1 MARQVLPI
9 VGAVAG
15 FVITGGNPAGAQF
28 GFAIGSLVGNAV
40 DPIEMQGRKLGDSPT
55 QVAAEGGARAI
66 VYGKGCI
73 RATCILER
81 GGRRVIKQRDR
92 SGGKGGGPT
101 TINERALWTFAI
113 GLGEPVAAILRIWE
127 NEKLVYDVTP
137 ESTIPED
144 TAQFAEK
151 FRFYTGAEDQLPD
164 PALEALHGV
173 GNTPYY
179 RGTSY
184 MVFPQYDLTDFGET
198 VPTYR
203 VEVAAEVDV
212 IPVEDFWEFV
222 QFVGDNV
229 TGVAAHQGQWFI
241 SCQSPGAIWVGDG
254 DASAFSEI
262 SGIVPS
268 GWNFSSICSS
278 GSRLLVRR
286 DFNNALLKVGSSWAE
301 ATTANGDAYIVSLWT
316 GLRFLCMG
324 HGGSSE
330 WSEDGTSGTWTSVSI
345 GVAETVR
352 YGLVL
357 GSDIACAFTQ
367 GGKIRRTTNGG
378 QAWGAVSTSG
388 TDPNPS
394 QPFSGAAF
402 DGTTARGYKT
412 INATTMVVYSSVDG
426 GANWAITVESVS
438 SGGYNGGKIGI
449 IDGNWTGA
457 LGSPVLYPN
466 YPVPYVSADGLPPFM
481 AQDIVGGEFITSG
494 SGGEI
499 QHVFD
504 DMDGVGLLVGD
515 TSGQSFIVRNRYG
528 VSETVTGEPIPLY
541 SIISALHIRSGHV
554 QSDFD
559 VSELTEL
566 VSGVVVESTV
576 TGAEAINS
584 IIGSHFADP
593 SDYDG
598 QIHYVK
604 RGKPVVLTLTE
615 DDLIDE
621 PDEAQRNNAI
631 EYPKKVHFLGQRADL
646 AYASSKST
654 SARYSE
660 DARVVGEITIGSP
673 ETYDDG
679 TAPAEVAVKLHKVL
693 WTEAE
698 GEREWLIPD
707 NYLGLVPTDNVGL
720 SYRGELVRCRILN
733 IEDTPGQRK
742 LRMIRDRQSAYTA
755 NLTEIPNPPPVT
767 PPQSSVVAPTVM
779 AFIDTSALTD
789 NADTLHYLVALAGA
803 NDNWAGAVLQQQ
815 LSGAFSSIDSTTL
828 NSIMGVLQNT
838 VSDAAPWYTDA
849 TNTVVVR
856 LYTDDE
862 LESRT
867 DSEFLSNGGAFFL
880 SWEDSGSTQWEI
892 MQFRDAVQD
901 SNGDWVLSHLMRGR
915 KNTETAE
922 HPPGATFVWID
933 PAILREPAQT
943 SWINT
948 VLTHR
953 AVSNGQ
959 SPELAAIQ
967 NNEYVGNSQRE
978 WPVADLL
985 LSRPTADSVLA
996 EAIPRYR
1003 FGTSMNP
1010 VRSQNMEQF
1019 TWVATDGVN
1028 TTTVQTPFT
1037 TPTYTFDTT
1046 GWGSPVTVTVAQW
1059 NRLTG
1064 DGPTVSEE
1072 IV

>member
-1 MARQVLPI
+1 MARQVLPL

-15 FVITGGNPAGAQF
+15 FAVGGPTGAQI
-28 GFAIGSLVGNAV
+28 GFALGSLVGNAV
-40 DPIEMQGRKLGDSPT
+40 DPIEMQGRKLGDAPT

-73 RATCILER
+73 RATVVLER
-81 GGRRVIKQRDR
+81 GGRRVIRQRDR

-137 ESTIPED
+137 ESVIAED
-144 TAQFAEK
+144 SASFAER
-151 FRFYTGAEDQLPD
+151 FRFYDGSETQLPD

-179 RGTSY
+179 RGTAY
-184 MVFPQYDLTDFGET
+184 LVFPQYDLTDFGET

-203 VEVAAEVDV
+203 VEVASEATMGDGLNSWDPDQTTPGVVYTNSDKTAEAGLVSAPARRGAQADQFRSTGKWYFEARINEPGLITGGSDVGLAYEGWNGEEEVGGTGTGAGWSLVFNGSSYHNGTPGSSVPAPGADGVARFAFDADSGNLWVGTTVDWAGGGSPELGTV
-212 IPVEDFWEFV
+212 PTFTGVTGPISPAFSSGDTTSIVRVTLAMTLADFASPVPTGFAPWYT
-222 QFVGDNV
+222 QPTSVGD
-229 TGVAAHQGQWFI
+229 
-241 SCQSPGAIWVGDG
+241 
-254 DASAFSEI
+254 
-262 SGIVPS
+262 
-268 GWNFSSICSS
+268 
-278 GSRLLVRR
+278 
-286 DFNNALLKVGSSWAE
+286 
-301 ATTANGDAYIVSLWT
+301 
-316 GLRFLCMG
+316 
-324 HGGSSE
+324 
-330 WSEDGTSGTWTSVSI
+330 
-345 GVAETVR
+345 
-352 YGLVL
+352 
-357 GSDIACAFTQ
+357 
-367 GGKIRRTTNGG
+367 
-378 QAWGAVSTSG
+378 
-388 TDPNPS
+388 
-394 QPFSGAAF
+394 
-402 DGTTARGYKT
+402 
-412 INATTMVVYSSVDG
+412 
-426 GANWAITVESVS
+426 
-438 SGGYNGGKIGI
+438 
-449 IDGNWTGA
+449 
-457 LGSPVLYPN
+457 
-466 YPVPYVSADGLPPFM
+466 PVPL
-481 AQDIVGGEFITSG
+481 
-494 SGGEI
+494 
-499 QHVFD
+499 
-504 DMDGVGLLVGD
+504 DGV
-515 TSGQSFIVRNRYG
+515 IA
-528 VSETVTGEPIPLY
+528 
-541 SIISALHIRSGHV
+541 ALHERCGSTEY
-554 QSDFD
+554 D
-559 VSELTEL
+559 VSELTEMI
-566 VSGVVVESTV
+566 SGVVIESTV
-576 TGAEAINS
+576 TAAEAINS

-598 QIHYVK
+598 QIHYIK

-654 SARYSE
+654 SARYSD

-673 ETYDDG
+673 ETYDEP

-698 GEREWLIPD
+698 GEREWMVPD

-755 NLTEIPNPPPVT
+755 NLTEIPNPPAPT

-789 NADTLHYLVALAGA
+789 SADTLHYLVALSGA

-815 LSGAFSSIDSTTL
+815 LGGSFSSIDSTTL
-828 NSIMGVLQNT
+828 NSIMGVLQST
-838 VSDAAPWYTDA
+838 VTDAAPWYTDT

-867 DSEFLSNGGAFFL
+867 DAEFLSNGGAFFL
-880 SWEDSGSTQWEI
+880 SWEDSGTTQWEI

-901 SNGDWVLSHLMRGR
+901 SNGDWILSHLMRGR

-943 SWINT
+943 SWLNT

-959 SPELAAIQ
+959 SPELAPIQ

-978 WPVADLL
+978 WPVADIL
-985 LSRPTADSVLA
+985 LSRPTADSVEA
-996 EAIPRYR
+996 EAIPRHR

-1010 VRSQNMEQF
+1010 IRSIN
-1019 TWVATDGVN
+1019 WDGYRWNVTDGVN
-1028 TTTVQTPFT
+1028 TINRDGTSETE
-1037 TPTYTFDTT
+1037 TFDTT
-1046 GWGSPVTVTVAQW
+1046 GWGSPVTVTVAQL

-1064 DGPTVSEE
+1064 AGPAVSED

>member
-15 FVITGGNPAGAQF
+15 FVVGGPTGAQI
-28 GFAIGSLVGNAV
+28 GFALGSLVGNAV
-40 DPIEMQGRKLGDSPT
+40 DPIEMQGRKLGDAPT

-73 RATCILER
+73 RATVVMER
-81 GGRRVIKQRDR
+81 GGRRVIRQRDR

-101 TINERALWTFAI
+101 TINERSLWTFAI

-151 FRFYTGAEDQLPD
+151 FRFYTGAENQLPD
-164 PALEALHGV
+164 PALEALHGI

-179 RGTSY
+179 RGTAY

-203 VEVAAEVDV
+203 VEVAAEAEVVPDQTLWLYSQSFGNQLVDAAFGN
-212 IPVEDFWEFV
+212 ETFML
-222 QFVGDNV
+222 VG
-229 TGVAAHQGQWFI
+229 A
-241 SCQSPGAIWVGDG
+241 
-254 DASAFSEI
+254 
-262 SGIVPS
+262 
-268 GWNFSSICSS
+268 S
-278 GSRLLVRR
+278 GSHGPGQVWVSDKSGRNFEQLSVPVAWTFRSVAFGEGKFVISR
-286 DFNNALLKVGSSWAE
+286 DFNSVLVYEGGVFTPYS
-301 ATTANGDAYIVSLWT
+301 TVNGDAYLVTVYSGGYFVRLGFGGDVERSPDGYTWAPISGGIGISGDVRRALPVGASVIIALTDAALRRSADSGATWGAVTITGGDPYPGSPFNSVAQHAGIIRAYKEVDSATLAIYTSTDDGVFWDVTTHVVGPDAMVGGEVGIVNGRWVTGSLSV
-316 GLRFLCMG
+316 LAPEYPPILA
-324 HGGSSE
+324 
-330 WSEDGTSGTWTSVSI
+330 SEDGLPEFVPQNVIGGPGTSSYSDTIRIVDSQEGVGIAI
-345 GVAETVR
+345 GRQTDGA
-352 YGLVL
+352 
-357 GSDIACAFTQ
+357 IFTF
-367 GGKIRRTTNGG
+367 TN
-378 QAWGAVSTSG
+378 T
-388 TDPNPS
+388 
-394 QPFSGAAF
+394 
-402 DGTTARGYKT
+402 Y
-412 INATTMVVYSSVDG
+412 
-426 GANWAITVESVS
+426 
-438 SGGYNGGKIGI
+438 
-449 IDGNWTGA
+449 
-457 LGSPVLYPN
+457 
-466 YPVPYVSADGLPPFM
+466 
-481 AQDIVGGEFITSG
+481 VGG
-494 SGGEI
+494 
-499 QHVFD
+499 
-504 DMDGVGLLVGD
+504 
-515 TSGQSFIVRNRYG
+515 
-528 VSETVTGEPIPLY
+528 TVVGEPIPL
-541 SIISALHIRSGHV
+541 SFVISEIHQRCEH
-554 QSDFD
+554 SDSDYD
-559 VSELTEL
+559 VSELSEL
-566 VSGVVVESTV
+566 IHGVVIESTS
-576 TGAEAINS
+576 TGAESINS
-584 IIGSHFADP
+584 VIGSHFADP

-598 QIHYVK
+598 QIHYIK

-615 DDLIDE
+615 DDLIDD
-621 PDEAQRNNAI
+621 PDQAQRNNAI

-654 SARYSE
+654 SSRYSE
-660 DARVVGEITIGSP
+660 DARVVGEVTIGSP
-673 ETYDDG
+673 ETYDDPS
-679 TAPAEVAVKLHKVL
+679 APAEVAVKLHKVL

-698 GEREWLIPD
+698 GEREWVIPD

-755 NLTEIPNPPPVT
+755 NLTEIPNPPSPT

-789 NADTLHYLVALAGA
+789 NADTLHYLVALSGA

-815 LSGAFSSIDSTTL
+815 LTGEFQSIDSTTL

-838 VSDAAPWYTDA
+838 VSDAAPWYTDT
-849 TNTVVVR
+849 TNIVVVR
-856 LYTDDE
+856 LYTEDQ
-862 LESRT
+862 LESRMEA
-867 DSEFLSNGGAFFL
+867 EFLSNGGAFFL
-880 SWEDSGSTQWEI
+880 SWEDSGQTQWEI

-915 KNTETAE
+915 KNTETAG
-922 HPPGATFVWID
+922 HPPGSTFVWID
-933 PAILREPAQT
+933 QAILREPAQT
-943 SWINT
+943 SWVNT
-948 VLTHR
+948 TLTHR

-959 SPELAAIQ
+959 SPELAAPQ
-967 NNEYVGNSQRE
+967 DNEYVGNSQRE

-1010 VRSQNMEQF
+1010 IRSQNMEQF

-1037 TPTYTFDTT
+1037 TPAYTFDTT
-1046 GWGSPVTVTVAQW
+1046 GWGSPVTVAVAQW

>member
-1 MARQVLPI
+1 MARQVLPL

-15 FVITGGNPAGAQF
+15 FAVGGPTGAQI
-28 GFAIGSLVGNAV
+28 GFALGSLVGNAV

-81 GGRRVIKQRDR
+81 GGRRVIRQRDR

-113 GLGEPVAAILRIWE
+113 GLGEPVDAILRIWE
-127 NEKLVYDVTP
+127 NEKLVYDVT
-137 ESTIPED
+137 EASQIPED
-144 TAQFAEK
+144 TAAFSSR
-151 FRFYTGAEDQLPD
+151 FRFYDGNETQLPD
-164 PALEALHGV
+164 PALEALHGI

-179 RGTSY
+179 RGTAY

-203 VEVAAEVDV
+203 VEVSSAAVVVDPIAVNIWDKLIEWYDAGVNGLAIPGQHASDSLALRTRGAGPYNQLTIPAAVGDAVEFTGATGFNDSSGFASDFDSFLPSDLNDRDYAHMV
-212 IPVEDFWEFV
+212 IMRLDSARADPG
-222 QFVGDNV
+222 FVGFAINVASVSPFDNAGGTTNFSIAV
-229 TGVAAHQGQWFI
+229 QATGDGMQVDMDLMGTGVVPLPEDEWVMIKA
-241 SCQSPGAIWVGDG
+241 QSWMTGPTTKSSAVRLNNDPFSSGTIFNSSR
-254 DASAFSEI
+254 DATPHAYQRSI
-262 SGIVPS
+262 SGRMSNNNTNFIRGIGPGVP
-268 GWNFSSICSS
+268 I
-278 GSRLLVRR
+278 
-286 DFNNALLKVGSSWAE
+286 DE
-301 ATTANGDAYIVSLWT
+301 
-316 GLRFLCMG
+316 
-324 HGGSSE
+324 
-330 WSEDGTSGTWTSVSI
+330 
-345 GVAETVR
+345 
-352 YGLVL
+352 
-357 GSDIACAFTQ
+357 
-367 GGKIRRTTNGG
+367 
-378 QAWGAVSTSG
+378 
-388 TDPNPS
+388 
-394 QPFSGAAF
+394 
-402 DGTTARGYKT
+402 
-412 INATTMVVYSSVDG
+412 
-426 GANWAITVESVS
+426 WAIFGDDLTDQEWDWL
-438 SGGYNGGKIGI
+438 YNGGSFRSYQEVK
-449 IDGNWTGA
+449 DLSGNGA
-457 LGSPVLYPN
+457 GHAV
-466 YPVPYVSADGLPPFM
+466 
-481 AQDIVGGEFITSG
+481 
-494 SGGEI
+494 
-499 QHVFD
+499 
-504 DMDGVGLLVGD
+504 
-515 TSGQSFIVRNRYG
+515 
-528 VSETVTGEPIPLY
+528 PIPV
-541 SIISALHIRSGHV
+541 ALSVVIGAIHLRCGHE
-554 QSDFD
+554 QSDYD
-559 VSELTEL
+559 AAELSELI
-566 VSGVVVESTV
+566 SGVVIESTV

-598 QIHYVK
+598 KIHYIK
-604 RGKPVVLTLTE
+604 RGKPVILTLTE

-654 SARYSE
+654 SARYSD
-660 DARVVGEITIGSP
+660 DAKVVGEITIGSP

-679 TAPAEVAVKLHKVL
+679 TEPAEVAVKLHKVL

-698 GEREWLIPD
+698 GEREWMIPD

-755 NLTEIPNPPPVT
+755 NLTEIPNPPAPT
-767 PPQSSVVAPTVM
+767 PPQSSVVAPTIM

-789 NADTLHYLVALAGA
+789 NADTLHYLVALSGA

-815 LSGAFSSIDSTTL
+815 LTGEFQSIDSTTL

-838 VSDAAPWYTDA
+838 VPDASPYYTDT
-849 TNTVVVR
+849 TNQVVVH

-867 DSEFLSNGGAFFL
+867 EAEFLSNGGAFFL
-880 SWEDSGSTQWEI
+880 SWQDSGQTQWEI

-948 VLTHR
+948 ALIHR

-959 SPELAAIQ
+959 SPELSAVQ
-967 NNEYVGNSQRE
+967 TNEYVGNSQRE

-996 EAIPRYR
+996 EAIPRHR

-1010 VRSQNMEQF
+1010 IRSVNWDGYRW
-1019 TWVATDGVN
+1019 TATDGSN
-1028 TTTVQTPFT
+1028 TINRDGTSDTE
-1037 TPTYTFDTT
+1037 TFDTT
-1046 GWGSPVTVTVAQW
+1046 GWGSPVTVTVAQL

-1064 DGPTVSEE
+1064 AGPTVSEE

>member
-1 MARQVLPI
+1 MARQVLPL

-15 FVITGGNPAGAQF
+15 FAVGGPTGAQI
-28 GFAIGSLVGNAV
+28 GFALGSLVGNAV

-81 GGRRVIKQRDR
+81 GGRRVIRQRDR

-137 ESTIPED
+137 ESTIQED

-179 RGTSY
+179 RGTAY

-203 VEVAAEVDV
+203 VEVVQEVEVVSPGTIMASGEINNNQYRVSTSVDGDEWSDPEETPFSTTYLKALAEPRFIAFNNEGAHYSDDYGANWIESDTSVFTL
-212 IPVEDFWEFV
+212 I
-222 QFVGDNV
+222 
-229 TGVAAHQGQWFI
+229 GVANSTYEDGVLLIPASTDGVYRSTDEGESFTRI
-241 SCQSPGAIWVGDG
+241 SPSGFRVNVLQFMGDG
-254 DASAFSEI
+254 VAYGFWASDFFFVKTGDAGLTWSVGGAHNLSGAAGASHTYHLGEAVFGGRHRFTNFPTIIYTSNGETYTEHQFTDSSALTV
-262 SGIVPS
+262 SGLAGNNDPSNPVLVAATDDGELYYNLGS
-268 GWNFSSICSS
+268 GWNKSAFTASDGI
-278 GSRLLVRR
+278 R
-286 DFNNALLKVGSSWAE
+286 DVVW
-301 ATTANGDAYIVSLWT
+301 NGAV
-316 GLRFLCMG
+316 FLA
-324 HGGSSE
+324 GG
-330 WSEDGTSGTWTSVSI
+330 G
-345 GVAETVR
+345 
-352 YGLVL
+352 VL
-357 GSDIACAFTQ
+357 G
-367 GGKIRRTTNGG
+367 GGFI
-378 QAWGAVSTSG
+378 AVSSDGINWSYAT
-388 TDPNPS
+388 
-394 QPFSGAAF
+394 QPL
-402 DGTTARGYKT
+402 TYL
-412 INATTMVVYSSVDG
+412 VYSIAAQPPISSV
-426 GANWAITVESVS
+426 
-438 SGGYNGGKIGI
+438 
-449 IDGNWTGA
+449 
-457 LGSPVLYPN
+457 
-466 YPVPYVSADGLPPFM
+466 
-481 AQDIVGGEFITSG
+481 VG
-494 SGGEI
+494 
-499 QHVFD
+499 Q
-504 DMDGVGLLVGD
+504 
-515 TSGQSFIVRNRYG
+515 Q
-528 VSETVTGEPIPLY
+528 IPL
-541 SIISALHIRSGHV
+541 STVVAAAHDRCGHET
-554 QSDFD
+554 SDYD

-566 VSGVVVESTV
+566 ISGVVIESTI

-584 IIGSHFADP
+584 IIGAHFADP

-598 QIHYVK
+598 KIHYIK

-654 SARYSE
+654 SARYSD
-660 DARVVGEITIGSP
+660 DAKVVGEITIGSP

-679 TAPAEVAVKLHKVL
+679 TEPAEVAVKLHKVL

-698 GEREWLIPD
+698 GEREWMIPD

-755 NLTEIPNPPPVT
+755 NLTEIPNPPAPT
-767 PPQSSVVAPTVM
+767 PPQSSVVAPTIM

-789 NADTLHYLVALAGA
+789 NADTLHYLVALSGA

-815 LSGAFSSIDSTTL
+815 LTGEFQSIDSTTL

-838 VSDAAPWYTDA
+838 VSDSAPWYTDT

-856 LYTDDE
+856 LYTDDQ

-867 DSEFLSNGGAFFL
+867 DAEFLSNGGAFFL

-901 SNGDWVLSHLMRGR
+901 SNGDWILSHLMRGR

-948 VLTHR
+948 TLTHR

-959 SPELAAIQ
+959 SPELAAVQ

-978 WPVADLL
+978 WPVADIL
-985 LSRPTADSVLA
+985 LSRPTADSVEA
-996 EAIPRYR
+996 EAIPRHR

-1010 VRSQNMEQF
+1010 IRSIN
-1019 TWVATDGVN
+1019 WDGYRWNVTDGVN
-1028 TTTVQTPFT
+1028 TINRDGTSETE
-1037 TPTYTFDTT
+1037 TFDTT
-1046 GWGSPVTVTVAQW
+1046 GWGSPVTVTVAQL

-1064 DGPTVSEE
+1064 AGPTVSED

>member
-1 MARQVLPI
+1 MARQVLPL

-15 FVITGGNPAGAQF
+15 FAVGGPTGAQI
-28 GFAIGSLVGNAV
+28 GFALGSLVGNAV
-40 DPIEMQGRKLGDSPT
+40 DPIEMQGRKLGDAPT

-73 RATCILER
+73 RATVVLER
-81 GGRRVIKQRDR
+81 GGRRVIRQRDR

-179 RGTSY
+179 RGTAY

-203 VEVAAEVDV
+203 VEVATLVEHAQLVAVMALGYIAVASPRLAGSEDG
-212 IPVEDFWEFV
+212 ITWPVTTQLRPSPVAIYLTATGERYITWNITTAYYSDDQGMTW
-222 QFVGDNV
+222 QTSAGSLGGVGGPRSGQAKGDLV
-229 TGVAAHQGQWFI
+229 LIAGGTGNEILRSLDAGATFSSVSG
-241 SCQSPGAIWVGDG
+241 SPGVGYIAIGATAVGVSVAG
-254 DASAFSEI
+254 
-262 SGIVPS
+262 
-268 GWNFSSICSS
+268 
-278 GSRLLVRR
+278 
-286 DFNNALLKVGSSWAE
+286 NAYTGGAMGSSWSGPY
-301 ATTANGDAYIVSLWT
+301 ATGVNVSSGQSALAASSSGFYLGGAIAGAAGMAFSSDGSSWSPVTLPVVAATQVRCIAAGAIGDDEIVVAGTDNGEIYYRVNAGSWQLATNSL
-316 GLRFLCMG
+316 GAQCNSVVFNGERFIMG
-324 HGGSSE
+324 GGSS
-330 WSEDGTSGTWTSVSI
+330 SNGVIKHSVNGNNWTT
-345 GVAETVR
+345 AT
-352 YGLVL
+352 
-357 GSDIACAFTQ
+357 
-367 GGKIRRTTNGG
+367 
-378 QAWGAVSTSG
+378 
-388 TDPNPS
+388 
-394 QPFSGAAF
+394 QPFAYMVERLAASEP
-402 DGTTARGYKT
+402 G
-412 INATTMVVYSSVDG
+412 
-426 GANWAITVESVS
+426 
-438 SGGYNGGKIGI
+438 
-449 IDGNWTGA
+449 
-457 LGSPVLYPN
+457 
-466 YPVPYVSADGLPPFM
+466 VPEQLAD
-481 AQDIVGGEFITSG
+481 
-494 SGGEI
+494 
-499 QHVFD
+499 
-504 DMDGVGLLVGD
+504 
-515 TSGQSFIVRNRYG
+515 
-528 VSETVTGEPIPLY
+528 PIPLY
-541 SIISALHIRSGHV
+541 SIIASMHERCGHDA
-554 QSDFD
+554 SDYD
-559 VSELTEL
+559 VSELTDL
-566 VSGVVVESTV
+566 VDGVVIESTV

-598 QIHYVK
+598 QIHYIK
-604 RGKPVVLTLTE
+604 RGKPVILTLTE

-654 SARYSE
+654 SARYSD
-660 DARVVGEITIGSP
+660 DAKVVGEITIGSP

-679 TAPAEVAVKLHKVL
+679 TEPAEVAVKLHKVL

-698 GEREWLIPD
+698 GEREWMIPD

-755 NLTEIPNPPPVT
+755 NLTEIPNPPSPT
-767 PPQSSVVAPTVM
+767 PPQSSVVAPTIM

-789 NADTLHYLVALAGA
+789 NADTLHYLVALSGA

-815 LSGAFSSIDSTTL
+815 LGGSFQSIDSTTL
-828 NSIMGVLQNT
+828 NSIMGVVQNN
-838 VSDAAPWYTDA
+838 VADASPYYTDT
-849 TNTVVVR
+849 TNTVTVR

-867 DSEFLSNGGAFFL
+867 EAEFLSNGGAFFL
-880 SWEDSGSTQWEI
+880 SSETSGGTEWEI
-892 MQFRDAVQD
+892 LQFRDAVQD

-915 KNTETAE
+915 KNTPTNA
-922 HPPGATFVWID
+922 HPIGSTFVWID
-933 PAILREPAQT
+933 PAILRESAQT

-948 VLTHR
+948 ELTHR

-959 SPELAAIQ
+959 SPELVAPQ
-967 NNEYVGNSQRE
+967 TNEYVGNSQRE
-978 WPVADLL
+978 WPVANLL
-985 LSRPTADSVLA
+985 LSRPDADTVDA

-1003 FGTSMNP
+1003 FGTSMSP
-1010 VRSQNMEQF
+1010 IRSVNWDGYR
-1019 TWVATDGVN
+1019 WVVTDGAN
-1028 TTTVQTPFT
+1028 TINRDGTSQTES
-1037 TPTYTFDTT
+1037 FDTT
-1046 GWGSPVTVTVAQW
+1046 GWGSPVTVTVAQL
-1059 NRLTG
+1059 NRITG
-1064 DGPTVSEE
+1064 AGPTVSEE

>member
-1 MARQVLPI
+1 VARQVLPL

-15 FVITGGNPAGAQF
+15 FAVGGPTGAQI
-28 GFAIGSLVGNAV
+28 GFALGSLVGNAV

-81 GGRRVIKQRDR
+81 GGRRVIRQRDR

-179 RGTSY
+179 RGTAY

-203 VEVAAEVDV
+203 VEVVQEVEVVSPGTIMASGAVSLGEYRTSTSSNGEDWSAV
-212 IPVEDFWEFV
+212 HDPDFSTQALIALGNPRFLAYNDASAHYSDDYGASWVEADTSVF
-222 QFVGDNV
+222 
-229 TGVAAHQGQWFI
+229 TGVALGYSDYRAGVLLILANTDGLYRSTDEGESFTRVNP
-241 SCQSPGAIWVGDG
+241 PGFRITVAQFVADSQVYGLWSSDFYFLKSSNAGETWSVGGSHNLAGGDG
-254 DASAFSEI
+254 LSHANHLGDAVFGGKHRFTDIPMVVITGDGETHTEYEFTTSTGSHISGLASNDNVSAPVLVAGTDAGELFYNDGSGWEQSAFTAPQ
-262 SGIVPS
+262 GIQDII
-268 GWNFSSICSS
+268 WN
-278 GSRLLVRR
+278 
-286 DFNNALLKVGSSWAE
+286 
-301 ATTANGDAYIVSLWT
+301 
-316 GLRFLCMG
+316 GLIFLCG
-324 HGGSSE
+324 GGSSGDGFMAI
-330 WSEDGTSGTWTSVSI
+330 SEDGINWEPV
-345 GVAETVR
+345 
-352 YGLVL
+352 
-357 GSDIACAFTQ
+357 TQ
-367 GGKIRRTTNGG
+367 
-378 QAWGAVSTSG
+378 
-388 TDPNPS
+388 PLEHL
-394 QPFSGAAF
+394 
-402 DGTTARGYKT
+402 
-412 INATTMVVYSSVDG
+412 VYSIAAQPPISSV
-426 GANWAITVESVS
+426 
-438 SGGYNGGKIGI
+438 
-449 IDGNWTGA
+449 
-457 LGSPVLYPN
+457 
-466 YPVPYVSADGLPPFM
+466 
-481 AQDIVGGEFITSG
+481 VG
-494 SGGEI
+494 
-499 QHVFD
+499 Q
-504 DMDGVGLLVGD
+504 
-515 TSGQSFIVRNRYG
+515 Q
-528 VSETVTGEPIPLY
+528 IPL
-541 SIISALHIRSGHV
+541 STVVAAVHDRCGHET
-554 QSDFD
+554 SDYD

-566 VSGVVVESTV
+566 ISGVVFESTI

-584 IIGSHFADP
+584 IIGAHFADP

-598 QIHYVK
+598 KIHYIK
-604 RGKPVVLTLTE
+604 RGNPVVLTLTE

-654 SARYSE
+654 SARYSD
-660 DARVVGEITIGSP
+660 DAKVVGEITIGSP

-679 TAPAEVAVKLHKVL
+679 TEPAEVAVKLHKVL

-698 GEREWLIPD
+698 GEREWMIPD
-707 NYLGLVPTDNVGL
+707 NYLELVPTDNVGL

-755 NLTEIPNPPPVT
+755 NLTEIPNPPSPT
-767 PPQSSVVAPTVM
+767 PPQSSVVAPTIM

-789 NADTLHYLVALAGA
+789 NADTLHYLVALSGA

-815 LSGAFSSIDSTTL
+815 LTGEFQSIDSTTL

-838 VSDAAPWYTDA
+838 VTDAAPWYTDT

-856 LYTDDE
+856 LYTEDQ

-867 DSEFLSNGGAFFL
+867 DAEFLSNGGAFFL
-880 SWEDSGSTQWEI
+880 SWQDSGQTQWEI

-948 VLTHR
+948 TLTHR

-959 SPELAAIQ
+959 SPELAVPQ
-967 NNEYVGNSQRE
+967 DNEYVGNSQRE

-996 EAIPRYR
+996 ETIPRHR

-1010 VRSQNMEQF
+1010 IRSINWDGYRW
-1019 TWVATDGVN
+1019 TATDGVN
-1028 TTTVQTPFT
+1028 TINRDGTAEVE
-1037 TPTYTFDTT
+1037 TFDTT
-1046 GWGSPVTVTVAQW
+1046 GWGSPVTVTVAQL

-1064 DGPTVSEE
+1064 AGPTVSED